1 MMGNLL
7 NPKIGIFYVSFLPQF
22 IPQGQPLVAWTFGLV
37 GIHVVIG
44 LLWSM
49 VLIGATQSL
58 AGVLRRK
65 QVIQWMDRATGMV
78 FVLFAARL
86 ALSRR

>member
-1 MMGNLL
+1 MQA
-7 NPKIGIFYVSFLPQF
+7 S
-22 IPQGQPLVAWTFGLV
+22 LVASTN
-37 GIHVVIG
+37 
-44 LLWSM
+44 
-49 VLIGATQSL
+49 GATGGARVGRGDLGMTGGWEKGAFFVQVIVLGGTQVGGAQSL

>member
-1 MMGNLL
+1 MPFADNLIAFTFAAMVL
-7 NPKIGIFYVSFLPQF
+7 RTSTVEGRQQGVRAALGINAV
-22 IPQGQPLVAWTFGLV
+22 
-37 GIHVVIG
+37 G

-65 QVIQWMDRATGMV
+65 QVIQWMDRATRMV